1 MLANESCSKLSTRVV
16 PQPSGLIV
24 DVEVILISDIVM
36 VPRFTRGPVLEV
48 PRSAVR
54 PRPGPLLVGVVA
66 SDPDPVCSEGCEEV
80 VGVLVRNRG
89 EVPLVLLPTLGPGH
103 GPGVPDV
110 EIFVAESSVA
120 EIGPASVATLTIVE
134 AKKE

>member
-1 MLANESCSKLSTRVV
+1 MLANESCSKLSARVV

-24 DVEVILISDIVM
+24 HVEVILISDIVM

-48 PRSAVR
+48 PRRAVR
-54 PRPGPLLVGVVA
+54 PRPGSLLVGVVA
-66 SDPDPVCSEGCEEV
+66 SDPDPVSCQGSEEA
-80 VGVLVRNRG
+80 VGVLVRDGG

-120 EIGPASVATLTIVE
+120 EKGPAGVTTLTIIVW
-134 AKKE
+134 

>member
-1 MLANESCSKLSTRVV
+1 MLANESCSKLSARVV

-24 DVEVILISDIVM
+24 HVEVILISDIVM
-36 VPRFTRGPVLEV
+36 VARFTRGPVLEV

-54 PRPGPLLVGVVA
+54 PRPGPLQVVVVA
-66 SDPDPVCSEGCEEV
+66 SEPDPVCSEGCEEA
-80 VGVLVRNRG
+80 VGVLVSNRG
-89 EVPLVLLPTLGPGH
+89 EVTLVLLPTLGPGH

-120 EIGPASVATLTIVE
+120 EKGPAGVTTLTIIVW
-134 AKKE
+134 

>member
-1 MLANESCSKLSTRVV
+1 MLANESCSKLSARVV
-16 PQPSGLIV
+16 PHSSGLIV

-54 PRPGPLLVGVVA
+54 PRPGPLQVVVVA
-66 SDPDPVCSEGCEEV
+66 SEPDPVCSEGCEEA

-120 EIGPASVATLTIVE
+120 EKGPAGVTTLTIIVW
-134 AKKE
+134 